1 MTIDRDNAISLAIL
15 ETEVLYLKAG
25 MAELKVTNALQNSK
39 LDEVLRT
46 MNEAKGG
53 WRLLVMMGGAAG
65 TVGGLLSWAISH
77 WRA

>member
-15 ETEVLYLKAG
+15 ETEVSYLKAG
-25 MAELKVTNALQNSK
+25 MADLKETNKQQNAK

-65 TVGGLLSWAISH
+65 LAGSGLSWLFQH